1 MERKR
6 IKKQKYF
13 AGGLTT
19 LMNLGAPLLNTAIAN
34 VGNYNNQQAY
44 EEERKAREEQIA
56 QERARLD
63 QMRQQ
68 AILEQF
74 PVEGTY
80 TPRFADGGP
89 TGGDPRSASQM
100 AGFRTALGLD
110 QRAAMMALDHPEFA
124 DMFNKMTPE
133 EIEMLKAKKAEI
145 TAQAE
150 GIRGKGIGPALEMF
164 SDLDLSFIKPL
175 RERAGISKGDLT
187 DWTLDTLGVEGGA
200 RQGAKA
206 AAFFKTYENG
216 GPTNPQTYNA
226 EPQPNMPIGR
236 ELRHE
241 RGIPY
246 YAPVDAPNGSI
257 RQWEPGMMD
266 YLREAFGNTYDPI
279 RAIGSA
285 DMQMRGDAGIA
296 EDGYMTM
303 YGQGV
308 LNDRDRMYANDKND
322 ILPDWVYGLAGVKPK
337 MEGGG
342 STAGEIRPMPDGI
355 DMTTGLSGAANP
367 HEAMIR
373 PDGGLENLLEFIDPT
388 GLSSWD
394 DAYRAYQGMKRD
406 GRYLPNFGEAADMFG
421 AIPLLGKVGKGAK
434 LGAQLLG
441 AAGRGINMY
450 DTAQDLYSENFAM
463 GGPTG
468 PRYEA
473 EGGEMIEYK
482 AGDRPKVYGAGGL
495 SQVSA
500 NAAEIKGPSHK
511 AGGVDMSDDKGARI
525 YSDKL
530 TADPALVA
538 KLMKL

>member
-56 QERARLD
+56 TERARLD

-80 TPRFADGGP
+80 TPRFEMGGGTP
-89 TGGDPRSASQM
+89 GDPRTESQM
-100 AGFRTALGLD
+100 AGFRTAMGLD
-110 QRAAMMALDHPEFA
+110 SRAGMMALDHPEFA

-150 GIRGKGIGPALEMF
+150 GIRGKGVGPALEMF

-206 AAFFKTYENG
+206 AAFFKSYEDG
-216 GPTNPQTYNA
+216 GDTNPSVYQIGSGMSDTIPNNQYFRLS
-226 EPQPNMPIGR
+226 EPLGPNMPIGGR
-236 ELRHE
+236 MFGNGYGRWFQPE
-241 RGIPY
+241 
-246 YAPVDAPNGSI
+246 DSPNGEI
-257 RQWEPGMMD
+257 RQWDPSMWD
-266 YLREAFGNTYDPI
+266 YLQQAAMNTRNPMTI
-279 RAIGSA
+279 LA
-285 DMQMRGDAGIA
+285 DSDYLQRTGDRTG
-296 EDGYMTM
+296 ESFSDYNWTRLG
-303 YGQGV
+303 
-308 LNDRDRMYANDKND
+308 LKRMEEKANTNPND
-322 ILPDWVYGLAGVKPK
+322 IFPDWVYGLAGIQPK
-337 MEGGG
+337 
-342 STAGEIRPMPDGI
+342 
-355 DMTTGLSGAANP
+355 
-367 HEAMIR
+367 
-373 PDGGLENLLEFIDPT
+373 
-388 GLSSWD
+388 
-394 DAYRAYQGMKRD
+394 K
-406 GRYLPNFGEAADMFG
+406 
-421 AIPLLGKVGKGAK
+421 
-434 LGAQLLG
+434 
-441 AAGRGINMY
+441 
-450 DTAQDLYSENFAM
+450 AM
-463 GGPTG
+463 GGIG
-468 PRYEA
+468 GGQYEA

-495 SQVSA
+495 SKVSS

-511 AGGVDMSDDKGARI
+511 AGGVDMSDEKGARI